1 MTKRLRALVASAT
14 LFVLAACSTETG
26 PALTTLPYA
35 DDFSNPQSGWTVTS
49 DLSGDTKYEN
59 GKLRILVKNENLTIW
74 STANKVIK
82 DAVFEVDAQPVGGP
96 QDNGFGVLFRVV
108 DRKNFYHFEISSDG
122 YWRAGVTK
130 DSKWENWADW
140 LQHPAIKTGGEPNRI
155 KIVMKGEKI
164 DYYVNDQLIQ
174 SREEKDFASGDI
186 GVFALT
192 VIDQPGTDVAFDNV
206 NVTAAP

>member
-1 MTKRLRALVASAT
+1 MTKRLRALAVGAMIIALT
-14 LFVLAACSTETG
+14 ACSTSTG
-26 PALTTLPYA
+26 PALTALPHA
-35 DDFSNPQSGWTVTS
+35 DDFANPQSGWTVTS

-74 STANKVIK
+74 STAGKSFK
-82 DAVFEVDAQPVGGP
+82 DAVYEVDAQPIGGP
-96 QDNGFGVLFRVV
+96 QDNGFGVMFRVQ

-122 YWRAGVTK
+122 YWQAGVTK
-130 DSKWENWADW
+130 DGKWSNWAEW
-140 LQHPAIKTGGEPNRI
+140 LQHPAIKTGGESNRI

-174 SREEKDFASGDI
+174 SRTEKDFLSGDI

-192 VIDQPGTDVAFDNV
+192 VIDEPGTDVAFDNV